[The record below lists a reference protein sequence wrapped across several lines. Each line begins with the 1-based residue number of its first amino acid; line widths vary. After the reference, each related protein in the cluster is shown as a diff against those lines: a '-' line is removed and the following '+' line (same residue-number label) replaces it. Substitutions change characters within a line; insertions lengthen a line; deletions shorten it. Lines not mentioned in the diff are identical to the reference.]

1 MVQISAVTSA
11 AGSWSTLLSFVDR
24 CKSCRDARALLDAD
38 AAADREGRRQDP
50 FFLEVDAGDVVS
62 RSTEEVNFRTTSF
75 YEDYLHRS
83 IMVIDF
89 AGCVVPY
96 VFFSQNWSTPFHR

>member
-1 MVQISAVTSA
+1 MPMQ
-11 AGSWSTLLSFVDR
+11 LLTG
-24 CKSCRDARALLDAD
+24 RDVVKTH
-38 AAADREGRRQDP
+38 

-75 YEDYLHRS
+75 YEDLHRS